1 VSDTAEDRLIR
12 LGKSVAELKGDVQRL
27 SGDMLVYSEQRER
40 TENALMVLAGAI
52 GLLGFFLVVARGH
65 YE

>member
-27 SGDMLVYSEQRER
+27 SGNMLVYSEQQER
-40 TENALMVLAGAI
+40 TQNALMVIAGAI
-52 GLLGFFLVVARGH
+52 GLLGFVLVASGH